1 MNMAGRFSAILLQ
14 VMPVFRATYN
24 HSAMRPE
31 YRGCSIKHANS
42 EKEALDLL
50 GKQDKKLKIIIDK
63 RSNVLSNIEIHEEK
77 S

>member
-1 MNMAGRFSAILLQ
+1 
-14 VMPVFRATYN
+14 
-24 HSAMRPE
+24 MRPE
-31 YRGCSIKHANS
+31 YRGASLKYANT

-63 RSNVLSNIEIHEEK
+63 RGSVLSNIQIHEEK

>member
-1 MNMAGRFSAILLQ
+1 
-14 VMPVFRATYN
+14 
-24 HSAMRPE
+24 MRPE
-31 YRGCSIKHANS
+31 YRGSVLKHAHT

-63 RSNVLSNIEIHEEK
+63 RGNVLSNIEIHEEK